1 MFYEG
6 VPSNEYRKFSLVP
19 GSSKCKKSEVHVLDS
34 MGQQIM
40 DRRDLYTT
48 TSNYLFYI
56 MILSSL
62 HYLSSINLDM
72 FYIYT

>member
-6 VPSNEYRKFSLVP
+6 VHFNKYRKLSLVP

-40 DRRDLYTT
+40 DRRDLYAT